1 MEQQKVNPILKQI
14 EEILR
19 EYKGQDDLK
28 ITMQSDFEELQLDS
42 LDTVDLVMEIEDK
55 MGATIELSK
64 DLKTVG
70 DIVKIIE
77 DQKKEGK

>member
-1 MEQQKVNPILKQI
+1 MEQQKVNPTLKQI

-19 EYKGQDDLK
+19 EYKGQEDLT

-55 MGATIELSK
+55 MGAVIELSK

-77 DQKKEGK
+77 AQKKNDE

>member
-1 MEQQKVNPILKQI
+1 MEQQKVNPTLKQI
-14 EEILR
+14 EDILR
-19 EYKGQDDLK
+19 EYKGQPDLT

-55 MGATIELSK
+55 MGAVIELSK

-77 DQKKEGK
+77 DQKKEG